1 MIVMRWNKL
10 VGLTAL
16 IILLL
21 GNANAAT
28 LNVDTSGGADSTR
41 AQDAINNAT
50 ASNSNTPM
58 IVGGPCSYE
67 KFRGTGRIIS
77 IQQTGQSK
85 QQAVYSGY
93 EGFEIKF
100 KFMPV
105 DPLNIE
111 NVTWVNNIQDILD
124 REYLLLLTNSWYPGK
139 NYLEKYSITEN
150 ATFGGELLLITKG
163 TCSPIGFRFDT
174 INTTDYF
181 ETTTYNPTPTV
192 TASSAPTPTPT
203 PTPTP
208 KPIVGIKGDVSGDGQ
223 VTVVDGLFVAMYTV
237 GIKPLTSTQL
247 AAADVNGDGQVTIVD
262 ALFIALYTVGF
273 RQL

>member
-1 MIVMRWNKL
+1 MRVMRWYKL
-10 VGLTAL
+10 VGLTVL

-28 LNVDTSGGADSTR
+28 LNVNASGGADSIK

-50 ASNSNTPM
+50 ASNTPM
-58 IVGGPCSYE
+58 IVGGPCSYD

-77 IQQTGQSK
+77 IHQTVQSK

-105 DPLNIE
+105 EPVNIE
-111 NVTWVNNIQDILD
+111 NVRWVNNIQDILD
-124 REYLLLLTNSWYPGK
+124 REYLLLLTNSWYPGQ

-163 TCSPIGFRFDT
+163 TCSPTIFRFDT

-181 ETTTYNPTPTV
+181 ETTAYNQTPTI
-192 TASSAPTPTPT
+192 TPTPT
-203 PTPTP
+203 LTPTTTSNLEQEV
-208 KPIVGIKGDVSGDGQ
+208 KDLKDRLNKTEENQTQQESRISG
-223 VTVVDGLFVAMYTV
+223 
-237 GIKPLTSTQL
+237 
-247 AAADVNGDGQVTIVD
+247 
-262 ALFIALYTVGF
+262 
-273 RQL
+273 